1 MIEQTKAQTLARERG
16 TIYKKSDGKAVR
28 IALVY
33 PNTYYL
39 GMSNL
44 GFQTIYRHLNERD
57 DVVCERAFLPEP
69 SDLEVLSKSR
79 KPLVTLETG
88 LPLGSCDIVAFSVS
102 FENDYPN
109 LIRILELARIPV
121 LSTNRTHYDPVVLIG
136 GAITYINPEP
146 LAEFADAMIIGD
158 GEEAAYA
165 YIDRYIEDRGLDRER
180 HLAGTKEL
188 PGMYVPSLQ
197 HAAPGDLEGPPA
209 SGPAV
214 DSGCEAEDARPVA
227 DAGPAVDSGCEAE
240 DARPAADAGPV
251 VESGCETAA
260 FDAEP
265 APASRIANAP
275 AGRIAKQQ
283 VRDFEDYPAH
293 SAVLTPDTEFGDM
306 LLIEISRGCP
316 RRCRFCAVSYVYPKF
331 RALKP
336 ETILDV
342 IRAKNATLA
351 RDGQEGLKAVGLVSS
366 AMCDYPHLDE
376 LCAGLE
382 ETGLRV
388 GVSSVRVDLV
398 PDSLLRLMLKTGLRT
413 MTIAPEAG
421 SERLRKAINKPI
433 SSEEILTGARRI
445 LEKGIKHLK
454 VYYMVGLPTETDAD
468 VEELIEM
475 TRQLARLQRACG
487 EPGGRLRLSINPFVP
502 KALTPFQWSP
512 MASPREVKRKLN
524 HIKKSLRGTPGVDV
538 KHESLKSA
546 YFEAILSRGGREL
559 SEFLM
564 ETVRQDGDWK
574 RAAAETETDISRYLG
589 DMADMQSLPWD
600 FISTEKE
607 HHRLQWEYRKTHN
620 LPHRTRR
627 PAARVSRT
635 DAGHPA
641 V

>member
-1 MIEQTKAQTLARERG
+1 MFGQSLAETLARERG
-16 TIYKKSDGKAVR
+16 TIYKKPGGKAVR

-69 SDLEVLSKSR
+69 SGLEALSRSR
-79 KPLVTLETG
+79 KPLVTLESG

-109 LIRILELARIPV
+109 LVRILELARVPV
-121 LSTNRTHYDPVVLIG
+121 LAASRTRFDPIVLIG

-146 LAEFADAMIIGD
+146 LADFADVMVIGD

-165 YIDRYIEDRGLDRER
+165 YIDRYLADQGLDRER
-180 HLAGTKEL
+180 HLADTMSL
-188 PGMYVPSLQ
+188 AGMYVPSLQ
-197 HAAPGDLEGPPA
+197 TASPGEREGMEAGMASDAGCDDSDAGCDAPAA
-209 SGPAV
+209 
-214 DSGCEAEDARPVA
+214 EAESAPV
-227 DAGPAVDSGCEAE
+227 
-240 DARPAADAGPV
+240 
-251 VESGCETAA
+251 
-260 FDAEP
+260 
-265 APASRIANAP
+265 
-275 AGRIAKQQ
+275 GRIAKQQ

-336 ETILDV
+336 DTILDV
-342 IRAKNATLA
+342 IRSKNASLA
-351 RDGQEGLKAVGLVSS
+351 RDGKEGLKAVGLVSS

-468 VEELIEM
+468 IEELIEM
-475 TRQLARLQRACG
+475 TRRLAELQRECG

-512 MASPREVKRKLN
+512 MASPKEVRRKLN
-524 HIKKSLRGTPGVDV
+524 RIQKALRGTAGVDV

-559 SEFLM
+559 SGFVM
-564 ETVRQDGDWK
+564 ETARLDGDWK
-574 RAAAETETDISRYLG
+574 RAAAELGMDTSQYLG
-589 DMADMQSLPWD
+589 DMADLQSLPWD

-607 HHRLQWEYRKTHN
+607 NHRLQWEYRKSHR
-620 LPHRTRR
+620 LPYRKRQSAPSAGR
-627 PAARVSRT
+627 PDAAHV
-635 DAGHPA
+635 G
-641 V
+641 

>member
-1 MIEQTKAQTLARERG
+1 MFGQSLAETLARERG
-16 TIYKKSDGKAVR
+16 TIYKNPDGKAVR

-69 SDLEVLSKSR
+69 SGLEALSRSR
-79 KPLVTLETG
+79 KPLVTLESG

-109 LIRILELARIPV
+109 LVRILELARVPV
-121 LSTNRTHYDPVVLIG
+121 LAANRTRFDPIVLIG

-146 LAEFADAMIIGD
+146 LADFADVMVIGD

-165 YIDRYIEDRGLDRER
+165 YIDRYLADQGLDREH
-180 HLAGTKEL
+180 HLALTRSL

-197 HAAPGDLEGPPA
+197 TASPGEREWP
-209 SGPAV
+209 
-214 DSGCEAEDARPVA
+214 EDAGQAGAGCDAPDTGTA
-227 DAGPAVDSGCEAE
+227 PDAGCDAPDAGC
-240 DARPAADAGPV
+240 DAPAAEM
-251 VESGCETAA
+251 ESVT
-260 FDAEP
+260 
-265 APASRIANAP
+265 

-342 IRAKNATLA
+342 IRSKNASLA
-351 RDGQEGLKAVGLVSS
+351 RDGKEALKAVGLVSS

-398 PDSLLRLMLKTGLRT
+398 PDSLLKLMLKTGLRT

-468 VEELIEM
+468 IDELIEM
-475 TRQLARLQRACG
+475 TRRLARLQRECG

-512 MASPREVKRKLN
+512 MASPKEVRRKLN
-524 HIKKSLRGTPGVDV
+524 RIQKALRGTAGVDV

-559 SEFLM
+559 SGFLM
-564 ETVRQDGDWK
+564 ETTRRDGDWK
-574 RAAAETETDISRYLG
+574 RAAAELGMDTSRYLG
-589 DMADMQSLPWD
+589 DMAALRSLPWD

-607 HHRLQWEYRKTHN
+607 NHRLQWEYRKSHH
-620 LPHRTRR
+620 LPYRKRQ
-627 PAARVSRT
+627 PAARVGRP
-635 DAGHPA
+635 DAGHTA

>member
-1 MIEQTKAQTLARERG
+1 MFVQSMAQTLARERG
-16 TIYKKSDGKAVR
+16 TIYKNPGGKAVR

-69 SDLEVLSKSR
+69 ADLDDLSRSR
-79 KPLVTLETG
+79 KQLVTLESG
-88 LPLGSCDIVAFSVS
+88 QPLSSCDIVAFSIS

-109 LIRILELARIPV
+109 LIRILELARVPV
-121 LSTNRTHYDPVVLIG
+121 LAVDRTPFDPIVLIG

-146 LAEFADAMIIGD
+146 LADFADAMIIGD

-165 YIDRYIEDRGLDRER
+165 YIDRYIADRDLDREG
-180 HLAGTKEL
+180 HLARAVALDGT
-188 PGMYVPSLQ
+188 YVPSLQ
-197 HAAPGDLEGPPA
+197 GAAPGDRGVPL
-209 SGPAV
+209 
-214 DSGCEAEDARPVA
+214 A
-227 DAGPAVDSGCEAE
+227 DAAPGDRGVPLA
-240 DARPAADAGPV
+240 DAAPGDRGVPLADEPAALADEPAAKAGCDA
-251 VESGCETAA
+251 ETA
-260 FDAEP
+260 DA
-265 APASRIANAP
+265 ASVP
-275 AGRIAKQQ
+275 PGRIAKQQ
-283 VRDFEDYPAH
+283 VGVFEDYPAH

-336 ETILDV
+336 VTILDV
-342 IRAKNATLA
+342 IRSKNASLA
-351 RDGQEGLKAVGLVSS
+351 REGREGLKAVGLVSS
-366 AMCDYPHLDE
+366 AMCDYPYLDE
-376 LCAGLE
+376 LCEGLE

-433 SSEEILTGARRI
+433 SSEEILAGARRI
-445 LEKGIKHLK
+445 LEKGIRHLK

-475 TRQLARLQRACG
+475 TRQLAGLQREYG

-502 KALTPFQWSP
+502 KALTPYQWSP
-512 MASPREVKRKLN
+512 MASPREVRRKLN
-524 HIKKSLRGTPGVDV
+524 RIRKGLRGTPGVEV

-546 YFEAILSRGGREL
+546 CFEAILSRGGREL
-559 SEFLM
+559 SAFLT

-574 RAAAETETDISRYLG
+574 RAAAELGMDTSRYLG
-589 DMADMQSLPWD
+589 DMTDLKSLPWD

-607 HHRLQWEYRKTHN
+607 HHRLQWEYRKSHN
-620 LPHRTRR
+620 LPYRKRQ
-627 PAARVSRT
+627 PASRASRT
-635 DAGHPA
+635 DVAHSATDIAHSA

>member
-1 MIEQTKAQTLARERG
+1 MFGQSQAETLARERG
-16 TIYKKSDGKAVR
+16 TIYKKPGGKAVR

-69 SDLEVLSKSR
+69 SGLEALSRSR
-79 KPLVTLETG
+79 KPLVTLESG

-109 LIRILELARIPV
+109 LVRILELARVPV
-121 LSTNRTHYDPVVLIG
+121 LAASRTRFDPIVLIG

-146 LAEFADAMIIGD
+146 VADFADVMVIGD

-165 YIDRYIEDRGLDRER
+165 YIDRYLADQGLDRER
-180 HLAGTKEL
+180 HLAHTMSL
-188 PGMYVPSLQ
+188 AGMYVPSLQ
-197 HAAPGDLEGPPA
+197 TASPGERERMEAGMASDAGCDDSDAGCDAPAA
-209 SGPAV
+209 
-214 DSGCEAEDARPVA
+214 EAESAPV
-227 DAGPAVDSGCEAE
+227 
-240 DARPAADAGPV
+240 
-251 VESGCETAA
+251 
-260 FDAEP
+260 
-265 APASRIANAP
+265 
-275 AGRIAKQQ
+275 GRIAKQQ

-336 ETILDV
+336 DTILDV
-342 IRAKNATLA
+342 IRSKNASLA
-351 RDGQEGLKAVGLVSS
+351 RDGKEGLKAVGLVSS

-421 SERLRKAINKPI
+421 SERLRKTINKPI

-445 LEKGIKHLK
+445 LDKGIKHLK

-468 VEELIEM
+468 IEELIEM
-475 TRQLARLQRACG
+475 TRRLAELQRECG

-512 MASPREVKRKLN
+512 MASPKEVRRKLN
-524 HIKKSLRGTPGVDV
+524 RIQKALRGTAGVDV

-559 SEFLM
+559 SGFVM
-564 ETVRQDGDWK
+564 ETARLDGDWK
-574 RAAAETETDISRYLG
+574 RAAAELGMDTSQYLG
-589 DMADMQSLPWD
+589 DMADLQSLPWD

-607 HHRLQWEYRKTHN
+607 NHRLQWEYRKSHR
-620 LPHRTRR
+620 LPYRKRQSAPSAGR
-627 PAARVSRT
+627 P
-635 DAGHPA
+635 DAGHTA

>member
-1 MIEQTKAQTLARERG
+1 MFAQSMAQTLARERG
-16 TIYKKSDGKAVR
+16 TIYKKPGGQAVR

-44 GFQTIYRHLNERD
+44 GFQTMYRHLNERD

-69 SDLEVLSKSR
+69 SDLEELSRSR
-79 KPLVTLETG
+79 RPLVTLESG
-88 LPLGSCDIVAFSVS
+88 LPLSSCDIVAFSIS

-109 LIRILELARIPV
+109 LIRILELARVPV
-121 LSTNRTHYDPVVLIG
+121 LAVDRTPFDPIVLIG

-146 LAEFADAMIIGD
+146 LADFADAMVIGD

-165 YIDRYIEDRGLDRER
+165 YIDRYIEDRGLDREG
-180 HLAGTKEL
+180 HLARAMTL
-188 PGMYVPSLQ
+188 DGMYVPSLQ
-197 HAAPGDLEGPPA
+197 PSAP
-209 SGPAV
+209 
-214 DSGCEAEDARPVA
+214 EDR
-227 DAGPAVDSGCEAE
+227 
-240 DARPAADAGPV
+240 
-251 VESGCETAA
+251 
-260 FDAEP
+260 
-265 APASRIANAP
+265 
-275 AGRIAKQQ
+275 RIAKQQ
-283 VRDFEDYPAH
+283 VGAFEDYPAH

-336 ETILDV
+336 ATILDV
-342 IRAKNATLA
+342 IRSKNASLA
-351 RDGQEGLKAVGLVSS
+351 RDGKEGLKAVGLVSS
-366 AMCDYPHLDE
+366 AMCDYPYLDE
-376 LCAGLE
+376 LCEGLE

-445 LEKGIKHLK
+445 LEKGIRHLK

-468 VEELIEM
+468 IEELIEM
-475 TRQLARLQRACG
+475 TRELAGLQRECG

-524 HIKKSLRGTPGVDV
+524 RIRKALRGTPGVEV

-546 YFEAILSRGGREL
+546 CFEAILSRGGREL
-559 SEFLM
+559 STFLM
-564 ETVRQDGDWK
+564 ETVRRDGDWK
-574 RAAAETETDISRYLG
+574 RAAAELGMDTSRYLG
-589 DMADMQSLPWD
+589 DMADLPSLPWD

-607 HHRLQWEYRKTHN
+607 RHRLQWEYRKSHDLPYRKRQQASRASRADVTH
-620 LPHRTRR
+620 
-627 PAARVSRT
+627 S
-635 DAGHPA
+635 A

>member
-1 MIEQTKAQTLARERG
+1 MFGQSLAETLARERG
-16 TIYKKSDGKAVR
+16 TIYKKPGGKAVR

-69 SDLEVLSKSR
+69 SGLEALSRSR
-79 KPLVTLETG
+79 KPLVTLESG

-109 LIRILELARIPV
+109 LVRILELARVPV
-121 LSTNRTHYDPVVLIG
+121 LAARRTRFDPIVLIG

-146 LAEFADAMIIGD
+146 LADFADVMIVGD

-165 YIDRYIEDRGLDRER
+165 YIDRYLADQELDRER
-180 HLAGTKEL
+180 HLARTMSL
-188 PGMYVPSLQ
+188 AGMYVPSLQ
-197 HAAPGDLEGPPA
+197 TASPGEREGPPA
-209 SGPAV
+209 VGAV
-214 DSGCEAEDARPVA
+214 TDAGCDVA
-227 DAGPAVDSGCEAE
+227 DVDAE
-240 DARPAADAGPV
+240 RAPAA
-251 VESGCETAA
+251 
-260 FDAEP
+260 
-265 APASRIANAP
+265 
-275 AGRIAKQQ
+275 RIAKQQ

-336 ETILDV
+336 DTILDV
-342 IRAKNATLA
+342 IRSKNASLA
-351 RDGQEGLKAVGLVSS
+351 RDGKEGLKAVGLVSS

-398 PDSLLRLMLKTGLRT
+398 PDSLLSLMLKTGLRT

-454 VYYMVGLPTETDAD
+454 VYYMVGLPTETDED
-468 VEELIEM
+468 IEELIEM
-475 TRQLARLQRACG
+475 TRRLARLQRDCG

-512 MASPREVKRKLN
+512 MASPKEVKRKLN
-524 HIKKSLRGTPGVDV
+524 RIQKALRGTAGVDV

-559 SEFLM
+559 SGFLM
-564 ETVRQDGDWK
+564 ETARREGDWK
-574 RAAAETETDISRYLG
+574 RAAAELGMDTSQYLG
-589 DMADMQSLPWD
+589 DMADLRSLPWD

-607 HHRLQWEYRKTHN
+607 NHRLQWEYRKSHQ
-620 LPHRTRR
+620 LPYRKRQPAPSAGR
-627 PAARVSRT
+627 P

>member
-1 MIEQTKAQTLARERG
+1 MIEQTQAQTLARERG
-16 TIYKKSDGKAVR
+16 TIYKNPDGKAVR

-69 SDLEVLSKSR
+69 SDLEILSRSR

-88 LPLGSCDIVAFSVS
+88 LSLGSCDIVAFSVS

-121 LSTNRTHYDPVVLIG
+121 LSANRTHYDPVVLIG

-146 LAEFADAMIIGD
+146 LAEFSDAMIIGD

-165 YIDRYIEDRGLDRER
+165 YIDRYIEDRGLGRER
-180 HLAGTKEL
+180 HLAGTMALE
-188 PGMYVPSLQ
+188 GMYVPSLQ
-197 HAAPGDLEGPPA
+197 QTSPGDLEGPPA
-209 SGPAV
+209 SGSAA
-214 DSGCEAEDARPVA
+214 DSGCEAA
-227 DAGPAVDSGCEAE
+227 
-240 DARPAADAGPV
+240 DARPAADTGPAAD
-251 VESGCETAA
+251 SGCETAA
-260 FDAEP
+260 IDAEP
-265 APASRIANAP
+265 APAGRSANAP

-336 ETILDV
+336 DTILDV

-468 VEELIEM
+468 VEELIDM

-546 YFEAILSRGGREL
+546 YFEAVLSRGGREL
-559 SEFLM
+559 SGFLM
-564 ETVRQDGDWK
+564 ETVRRDGDWK

-589 DMADMQSLPWD
+589 DMADMRSLPWD

-607 HHRLQWEYRKTHN
+607 HHRLQWEYRKSHN

>member
-1 MIEQTKAQTLARERG
+1 MFAQSMAQTLARERG
-16 TIYKKSDGKAVR
+16 TIYKKPGGKAVR
-28 IALVY
+28 VALAY

-44 GFQTIYRHLNERD
+44 GFQTIYRHLNERG

-69 SDLEVLSKSR
+69 SDLEDLSRSR
-79 KPLVTLETG
+79 RPLATLESG

-121 LSTNRTHYDPVVLIG
+121 LAVDRTPYDPIVLIG

-146 LAEFADAMIIGD
+146 LADFADAMIIGD

-165 YIDRYIEDRGLDRER
+165 YVDRYIADQGLDRSD
-180 HLAGTKEL
+180 HLVHAATL
-188 PGMYVPSLQ
+188 DGMYIPSLQ
-197 HAAPGDLEGPPA
+197 AATPH
-209 SGPAV
+209 
-214 DSGCEAEDARPVA
+214 DSGVPQGDGPSG
-227 DAGPAVDSGCEAE
+227 DAGC
-240 DARPAADAGPV
+240 DAPLD
-251 VESGCETAA
+251 
-260 FDAEP
+260 DAETG
-265 APASRIANAP
+265 A

-283 VRDFEDYPAH
+283 VSAFEDYPAH

-316 RRCRFCAVSYVYPKF
+316 RRCRFCAVSYVYPRF
-331 RALKP
+331 RALEP
-336 ETILDV
+336 ATVLDV
-342 IRAKNATLA
+342 IRSKEAALA
-351 RDGQEGLKAVGLVSS
+351 REGREGLKAVGLVSS
-366 AMCDYPHLDE
+366 AMCDYPYLDE
-376 LCAGLE
+376 LCEGLE

-433 SSEEILTGARRI
+433 SSDEILTGARRI

-475 TRQLARLQRACG
+475 TRQLAGLQRECG

-524 HIKKSLRGTPGVDV
+524 RIRKALRGTPGVEV

-559 SEFLM
+559 SAFLT

-574 RAAAETETDISRYLG
+574 RAAAELGMDTSRYLG
-589 DMADMQSLPWD
+589 DMADLQSLPWD
-600 FISTEKE
+600 FISSEKE
-607 HHRLQWEYRKTHN
+607 RHRLQWEYRKSHN
-620 LPHRTRR
+620 LPYRKRR
-627 PAARVSRT
+627 QASRASRADVARS
-635 DAGHPA
+635 A

>member
-1 MIEQTKAQTLARERG
+1 MFGQSLAETLARERG
-16 TIYKKSDGKAVR
+16 TIYKNPGGKAVR

-44 GFQTIYRHLNERD
+44 GFQTMYRHLNERD

-69 SDLEVLSKSR
+69 SGLEALSRTR
-79 KPLVTLETG
+79 KPLVTLESG

-109 LIRILELARIPV
+109 LVRILELARVPV
-121 LSTNRTHYDPVVLIG
+121 LAEDRTRFDPIVLIG

-146 LAEFADAMIIGD
+146 LADFADVMVIGD

-165 YIDRYIEDRGLDRER
+165 YIDRYLADQGLDREQ
-180 HLAGTKEL
+180 HLAGTMSL
-188 PGMYVPSLQ
+188 AGMYVPSLQ
-197 HAAPGDLEGPPA
+197 TASPGDREGT
-209 SGPAV
+209 PAV
-214 DSGCEAEDARPVA
+214 GAVTDAGMASNADVGCDPADTGCDAPDTGSDAPAAEAESAPV
-227 DAGPAVDSGCEAE
+227 
-240 DARPAADAGPV
+240 
-251 VESGCETAA
+251 
-260 FDAEP
+260 
-265 APASRIANAP
+265 
-275 AGRIAKQQ
+275 GRIAKQQ

-336 ETILDV
+336 DTILEV
-342 IRAKNATLA
+342 IRSKNASLA
-351 RDGQEGLKAVGLVSS
+351 RDGKEGLKAVGLVSS

-468 VEELIEM
+468 IEELIEM
-475 TRQLARLQRACG
+475 TRRLARLQRECG

-512 MASPREVKRKLN
+512 MASPKEVRRKL
-524 HIKKSLRGTPGVDV
+524 HRIQKALRGTAGVDV

-559 SEFLM
+559 SGFLM
-564 ETVRQDGDWK
+564 ETARREGDWK
-574 RAAAETETDISRYLG
+574 RAAAELGMDTSRYLG
-589 DMADMQSLPWD
+589 DMADLQSLPWD

-607 HHRLQWEYRKTHN
+607 NHRLQWEYRKSHR
-620 LPHRTRR
+620 LPYRKRQPVPSAGR
-627 PAARVSRT
+627 P
-635 DAGHPA
+635 DAGHTA

>member
-1 MIEQTKAQTLARERG
+1 MFAQSMAQTLARERG
-16 TIYKKSDGKAVR
+16 TIYKKPGGKAVR
-28 IALVY
+28 VALAY

-69 SDLEVLSKSR
+69 SDLEELSRSR
-79 KPLVTLETG
+79 RPLATLESG

-121 LSTNRTHYDPVVLIG
+121 LAAARTPYDPIVLIG

-146 LAEFADAMIIGD
+146 LADFADAMIIGD

-165 YIDRYIEDRGLDRER
+165 YVDRYIADQGLDRSD
-180 HLAGTKEL
+180 HLVHAATLE
-188 PGMYVPSLQ
+188 GMYIPSLQ
-197 HAAPGDLEGPPA
+197 TATPH
-209 SGPAV
+209 
-214 DSGCEAEDARPVA
+214 DSGVPQGDGPSG
-227 DAGPAVDSGCEAE
+227 DAGC
-240 DARPAADAGPV
+240 DAPLD
-251 VESGCETAA
+251 
-260 FDAEP
+260 DAETG
-265 APASRIANAP
+265 AS
-275 AGRIAKQQ
+275 GRIAKQQ
-283 VRDFEDYPAH
+283 VSAFEDYPAH

-316 RRCRFCAVSYVYPKF
+316 RRCRFCAVSYVYPRF
-331 RALKP
+331 RALEP
-336 ETILDV
+336 ATVLDV
-342 IRAKNATLA
+342 IRSKEAALA
-351 RDGQEGLKAVGLVSS
+351 REGREGLKAVGLVSS
-366 AMCDYPHLDE
+366 AMCDYPYLDE
-376 LCAGLE
+376 LCEGLE

-433 SSEEILTGARRI
+433 SSDEILTGARRI

-468 VEELIEM
+468 IEELIEM
-475 TRQLARLQRACG
+475 TRQLAGLQRECG

-524 HIKKSLRGTPGVDV
+524 RIRKALRGTPGVEV

-559 SEFLM
+559 SAFLT

-574 RAAAETETDISRYLG
+574 RAAAELGMDTSRYLG
-589 DMADMQSLPWD
+589 DMADLRSLPWD
-600 FISTEKE
+600 FISSEKE
-607 HHRLQWEYRKTHN
+607 RHRLQWEYRKSHN
-620 LPHRTRR
+620 LPYRKRR
-627 PAARVSRT
+627 QASRASRADVARS
-635 DAGHPA
+635 A

>member
-1 MIEQTKAQTLARERG
+1 MFGQSLAETLARERG
-16 TIYKKSDGKAVR
+16 TIYKNPDGKAVR

-69 SDLEVLSKSR
+69 SGLETLSRSR
-79 KPLVTLETG
+79 KPLVTLESG

-109 LIRILELARIPV
+109 LVRILELARVPV
-121 LSTNRTHYDPVVLIG
+121 LAANRTRFDPIVLIG

-146 LAEFADAMIIGD
+146 LADFADVMVIGD

-165 YIDRYIEDRGLDRER
+165 YIDRYLADQGLDREH
-180 HLAGTKEL
+180 HLARTRSL

-197 HAAPGDLEGPPA
+197 TASPGDQAEPPD
-209 SGPAV
+209 SGPAGA
-214 DSGCEAEDARPVA
+214 GCDAP
-227 DAGPAVDSGCEAE
+227 DAGTAP
-240 DARPAADAGPV
+240 DAGCDAP
-251 VESGCETAA
+251 
-260 FDAEP
+260 DAEME
-265 APASRIANAP
+265 NVP

-336 ETILDV
+336 GTILDV
-342 IRAKNATLA
+342 IRSKNATLA
-351 RDGQEGLKAVGLVSS
+351 REGKEGLKAVGLVSS

-398 PDSLLRLMLKTGLRT
+398 PDSLLKLMLKTGLRT

-468 VEELIEM
+468 IEELIEM
-475 TRQLARLQRACG
+475 TRRLARLQRECG

-512 MASPREVKRKLN
+512 MASPKEVRRKLN
-524 HIKKSLRGTPGVDV
+524 RIQKALRGTAGVDV

-559 SEFLM
+559 SGFLV
-564 ETVRQDGDWK
+564 ETARRDGDWK
-574 RAAAETETDISRYLG
+574 RAAAELGMDTSRYLG
-589 DMADMQSLPWD
+589 DMADLRTLPWD

-607 HHRLQWEYRKTHN
+607 NHRLQWEYRKSHH
-620 LPHRTRR
+620 LPYRKRQ
-627 PAARVSRT
+627 PAARAAQP
-635 DAGHPA
+635 DPA
-641 V
+641 HAS

>member
-1 MIEQTKAQTLARERG
+1 MFAQAMAQTLARERG
-16 TIYKKSDGKAVR
+16 TIYKKPGGKAVR

-44 GFQTIYRHLNERD
+44 GFQTMYRHLNERD

-69 SDLEVLSKSR
+69 SGLEDLSRSR
-79 KPLVTLETG
+79 KPLVTLESG
-88 LPLGSCDIVAFSVS
+88 LPLSTCDIVAFSIS

-109 LIRILELARIPV
+109 LIRILELARVPV
-121 LSTNRTHYDPVVLIG
+121 LAVDRTPFDPIVLIG

-146 LAEFADAMIIGD
+146 LADFADAMVIGD

-165 YIDRYIEDRGLDRER
+165 YIDRYIEDQGQDREA
-180 HLAGTKEL
+180 HLARAMTL
-188 PGMYVPSLQ
+188 DGMYVPSRQ
-197 HAAPGDLEGPPA
+197 STSPGDRGFQPA
-209 SGPAV
+209 
-214 DSGCEAEDARPVA
+214 
-227 DAGPAVDSGCEAE
+227 AGPASDAGASSCDVDSAAGPASDAGCDGAPAHGAPAHGAAAAAGR
-240 DARPAADAGPV
+240 DAAPADAGPV
-251 VESGCETAA
+251 S
-260 FDAEP
+260 D
-265 APASRIANAP
+265 
-275 AGRIAKQQ
+275 GRIAKQQ
-283 VRDFEDYPAH
+283 VGVFEDYPAH

-316 RRCRFCAVSYVYPKF
+316 RRCRFCAVSYVYPRF

-336 ETILDV
+336 ATILDV
-342 IRAKNATLA
+342 IRSKNASLA
-351 RDGQEGLKAVGLVSS
+351 RDGKEGLKAVGLVSS
-366 AMCDYPHLDE
+366 AMCDYPYLDE
-376 LCAGLE
+376 LCEGLE

-445 LEKGIKHLK
+445 LEKGIRHLK

-468 VEELIEM
+468 IEELIEM
-475 TRQLARLQRACG
+475 TRQLAGLQRECG

-524 HIKKSLRGTPGVDV
+524 RIRKALRGTPGVEV

-559 SEFLM
+559 SAFLA
-564 ETVRQDGDWK
+564 ETVRHAGDWK
-574 RAAAETETDISRYLG
+574 RAAADLGMDTSRYLG
-589 DMADMQSLPWD
+589 DMADLQALPWD

-607 HHRLQWEYRKTHN
+607 HHRLQWEYRKSHN
-620 LPHRTRR
+620 LPYRKRQQ
-627 PAARVSRT
+627 ASRASRANVT
-635 DAGHPA
+635 HS
-641 V
+641 VV

>member
-1 MIEQTKAQTLARERG
+1 MIERSTAHTLARERG
-16 TIYKKSDGKAVR
+16 TIYKKQGGTAVR

-69 SDLEVLSKSR
+69 SDLEDLSRSR
-79 KPLVTLETG
+79 KPLVTLESG
-88 LPLGSCDIVAFSVS
+88 LPLGSCDIVAFSIS

-109 LIRILELARIPV
+109 LIRILELARVPV
-121 LSTNRTHYDPVVLIG
+121 FAADRTRFDPVVLIG

-146 LAEFADAMIIGD
+146 LADFADAMIIGD
-158 GEEAAYA
+158 GEEASYA
-165 YIDRYIEDRGLDRER
+165 YIDRYIEDRELDREG
-180 HLAGTKEL
+180 HLARALTL
-188 PGMYVPSLQ
+188 PGMYVPSMQ
-197 HAAPGDLEGPPA
+197 AASPGDLAGPPA
-209 SGPAV
+209 
-214 DSGCEAEDARPVA
+214 
-227 DAGPAVDSGCEAE
+227 AGPSAEARR
-240 DARPAADAGPV
+240 DAAPA
-251 VESGCETAA
+251 
-260 FDAEP
+260 DAEP
-265 APASRIANAP
+265 L

-342 IRAKNATLA
+342 IRTKNASLA
-351 RDGQEGLKAVGLVSS
+351 RDGKEGLKAVGLVSS
-366 AMCDYPHLDE
+366 AMCDYPYLDE

-454 VYYMVGLPTETDAD
+454 VYYMVGLPTETDGDIA
-468 VEELIEM
+468 ELIEM
-475 TRQLARLQRACG
+475 TRRLARLQRTLG

-524 HIKKSLRGTPGVDV
+524 RIKKALRGTPGVDV

-559 SEFLM
+559 SGFLM
-564 ETVRQDGDWK
+564 ETVRRDGDWK

-589 DMADMQSLPWD
+589 DMADARSLPWD

-607 HHRLQWEYRKTHN
+607 NHRLRWEYRKSHN
-620 LPHRTRR
+620 LPYR
-627 PAARVSRT
+627 SRQPVASAGGT

>member
-1 MIEQTKAQTLARERG
+1 MFGQSLAETLARERG
-16 TIYKKSDGKAVR
+16 TIYKNPGGKAVR

-69 SDLEVLSKSR
+69 SGLEALSRSR
-79 KPLVTLETG
+79 KPLVTLESG
-88 LPLGSCDIVAFSVS
+88 LPLGSCDIVAFSIS

-109 LIRILELARIPV
+109 LVRILELARVPV
-121 LSTNRTHYDPVVLIG
+121 LAENRTRFDPIVLIG

-146 LAEFADAMIIGD
+146 LADFADVMVIGD

-165 YIDRYIEDRGLDRER
+165 YIDRYLADQGLDRER
-180 HLAGTKEL
+180 HLAHTMSL
-188 PGMYVPSLQ
+188 AGMYVPSLQ
-197 HAAPGDLEGPPA
+197 TASPGEREGA
-209 SGPAV
+209 PAV
-214 DSGCEAEDARPVA
+214 GAVTDAGMASNADFGCDDSDTGCDAPAAEAESAPV
-227 DAGPAVDSGCEAE
+227 
-240 DARPAADAGPV
+240 
-251 VESGCETAA
+251 
-260 FDAEP
+260 
-265 APASRIANAP
+265 
-275 AGRIAKQQ
+275 GRIAKQQ

-336 ETILDV
+336 DTILDV
-342 IRAKNATLA
+342 IRSKNASLA
-351 RDGQEGLKAVGLVSS
+351 RDGKEGLKAVGLVSS

-468 VEELIEM
+468 IEELIEM
-475 TRQLARLQRACG
+475 TRRLARLQRECG

-512 MASPREVKRKLN
+512 MASPKEVKRKLN
-524 HIKKSLRGTPGVDV
+524 RIQKALRGTAGVDV

-559 SEFLM
+559 SGFLM
-564 ETVRQDGDWK
+564 ETARREGDWK
-574 RAAAETETDISRYLG
+574 RAAAELGMDTSQYLG
-589 DMADMQSLPWD
+589 DMADLQSLPWD

-607 HHRLQWEYRKTHN
+607 NHRLQWEYRKSHR
-620 LPHRTRR
+620 LPYRKRQSAPSAGR
-627 PAARVSRT
+627 PE
-635 DAGHPA
+635 AGHTA

>member
-1 MIEQTKAQTLARERG
+1 MTERSTAHTLARERG
-16 TIYKKSDGKAVR
+16 TIYKKQAGTAVR

-69 SDLEVLSKSR
+69 SDLEDLSRSR
-79 KPLVTLETG
+79 KPLVTLESG
-88 LPLGSCDIVAFSVS
+88 LPLGSCDIVAFSIS

-109 LIRILELARIPV
+109 LIRILELARVPV
-121 LSTNRTHYDPVVLIG
+121 FAADRTRFDPVVLIG

-146 LAEFADAMIIGD
+146 LADFADAMIIGD
-158 GEEAAYA
+158 GEEASYA

-180 HLAGTKEL
+180 HLARALTL
-188 PGMYVPSLQ
+188 PGMYVPSMQ
-197 HAAPGDLEGPPA
+197 SASPGDLAGPPA
-209 SGPAV
+209 AGPAADGGCDAGAADV
-214 DSGCEAEDARPVA
+214 EPAAGPAAESGCEA
-227 DAGPAVDSGCEAE
+227 GPAAESGCEA
-240 DARPAADAGPV
+240 APA
-251 VESGCETAA
+251 
-260 FDAEP
+260 DAEP
-265 APASRIANAP
+265 P

-336 ETILDV
+336 DTILDV
-342 IRAKNATLA
+342 IRTKNATLA
-351 RDGQEGLKAVGLVSS
+351 RDGKEGLKAVGLVSS
-366 AMCDYPHLDE
+366 AMCDYPYLDE

-454 VYYMVGLPTETDAD
+454 VYYMVGLPTETDGD
-468 VEELIEM
+468 IEELIEM
-475 TRQLARLQRACG
+475 TRRLARLQRALG

-524 HIKKSLRGTPGVDV
+524 RIKKALRGTPGVDV

-559 SEFLM
+559 SGFLM
-564 ETVRQDGDWK
+564 ETVRRDGDWK

-589 DMADMQSLPWD
+589 DMADARSLPWD

-607 HHRLQWEYRKTHN
+607 NHRLRWEYRKSHN
-620 LPHRTRR
+620 LPYR
-627 PAARVSRT
+627 SRQPVASAGGT
-635 DAGHPA
+635 DAGHPP

>member
-1 MIEQTKAQTLARERG
+1 MFGQSLAETLARERG
-16 TIYKKSDGKAVR
+16 TIYKNPDGKAVR

-69 SDLEVLSKSR
+69 SGLEALSRSR
-79 KPLVTLETG
+79 KPLVTLESG
-88 LPLGSCDIVAFSVS
+88 LPLGSCDIVAFSIS

-109 LIRILELARIPV
+109 LVRILELARVPV
-121 LSTNRTHYDPVVLIG
+121 LAANRTRFDPIVLIG

-146 LAEFADAMIIGD
+146 LADFADVMVIGD

-165 YIDRYIEDRGLDRER
+165 YIDRYLADQGLDREH
-180 HLAGTKEL
+180 HLARTRSL

-197 HAAPGDLEGPPA
+197 TASPGEREWPED
-209 SGPAV
+209 SGPAGA
-214 DSGCEAEDARPVA
+214 GCDAPAAEAE
-227 DAGPAVDSGCEAE
+227 S
-240 DARPAADAGPV
+240 
-251 VESGCETAA
+251 
-260 FDAEP
+260 
-265 APASRIANAP
+265 APAGAENVT

-342 IRAKNATLA
+342 IRSKNASLA
-351 RDGQEGLKAVGLVSS
+351 RDGKEALKAVGLVSS

-398 PDSLLRLMLKTGLRT
+398 PDSLLKLMLKTGLRT

-433 SSEEILTGARRI
+433 SSEQILTGARRI

-468 VEELIEM
+468 IDELIEM
-475 TRQLARLQRACG
+475 TRRLARLQRECG

-512 MASPREVKRKLN
+512 MASPKEVRRKLN
-524 HIKKSLRGTPGVDV
+524 RIQKALRGTAGVDV

-559 SEFLM
+559 SGFLV
-564 ETVRQDGDWK
+564 ETARRDGDWK
-574 RAAAETETDISRYLG
+574 RAAAELGMDTSRYLG
-589 DMADMQSLPWD
+589 DMAALRSLPWD

-607 HHRLQWEYRKTHN
+607 NHRLQWEYRKSHH
-620 LPHRTRR
+620 LPYRKRQ
-627 PAARVSRT
+627 PAARVGRP
-635 DAGHPA
+635 DAGHTA

>member
-1 MIEQTKAQTLARERG
+1 MFGQSLAETLARERG
-16 TIYKKSDGKAVR
+16 TIFKNPDGKAVR

-69 SDLEVLSKSR
+69 SSLEAMSRSR
-79 KPLVTLETG
+79 KPLVTLESG

-109 LIRILELARIPV
+109 IVRILELARVPV
-121 LSTNRTHYDPVVLIG
+121 PAESRTRFDPIVLIG

-146 LAEFADAMIIGD
+146 LADFADVMVIGD

-165 YIDRYIEDRGLDRER
+165 YIDRYIADQGLDREQ
-180 HLAGTKEL
+180 HLARTMSL
-188 PGMYVPSLQ
+188 AGMYVPSLQ
-197 HAAPGDLEGPPA
+197 TASPGDREGLTVVGADTDAGCDASTADATADVAPA
-209 SGPAV
+209 AEAV
-214 DSGCEAEDARPVA
+214 SADVEAESTPV
-227 DAGPAVDSGCEAE
+227 
-240 DARPAADAGPV
+240 
-251 VESGCETAA
+251 
-260 FDAEP
+260 
-265 APASRIANAP
+265 
-275 AGRIAKQQ
+275 GRIAKQQ

-336 ETILDV
+336 DTILDV
-342 IRAKNATLA
+342 IRSKNASLA
-351 RDGQEGLKAVGLVSS
+351 RDGREGLKAVGLVSS

-388 GVSSVRVDLV
+388 GVSSVRVDLI

-454 VYYMVGLPTETDAD
+454 VYYMVGLPTETYAD
-468 VEELIEM
+468 IEELIEM
-475 TRQLARLQRACG
+475 TRRLAELQRECG

-512 MASPREVKRKLN
+512 MASPKEVRRKLN
-524 HIKKSLRGTPGVDV
+524 RIQKALRGTPGVDV

-559 SEFLM
+559 SAFLM
-564 ETVRQDGDWK
+564 ETARMDGDWK
-574 RAAAETETDISRYLG
+574 RAAAELGMDTSRYLG
-589 DMADMQSLPWD
+589 DMAELPSLPWD

-607 HHRLQWEYRKTHN
+607 NHRLQWEYRKSHR
-620 LPHRTRR
+620 LPYRNRQ
-627 PAARVSRT
+627 PAARTART
-635 DAGHPA
+635 DPA
-641 V
+641 HVG

>member
-1 MIEQTKAQTLARERG
+1 MFGQSLAETLARERG
-16 TIYKKSDGKAVR
+16 TIYKNPGGKAVR

-69 SDLEVLSKSR
+69 SALEALSRSR
-79 KPLVTLETG
+79 KPLVTLESG

-109 LIRILELARIPV
+109 LVRILELARVPV
-121 LSTNRTHYDPVVLIG
+121 LAESRTRFDPIVLIG

-146 LAEFADAMIIGD
+146 LADFADAMVIGD

-165 YIDRYIEDRGLDRER
+165 YIDRYIADRGLDREQ
-180 HLAGTKEL
+180 HLARTMSL
-188 PGMYVPSLQ
+188 SGMYVPSLQ
-197 HAAPGDLEGPPA
+197 TASPGDQAGPDVEA
-209 SGPAV
+209 S
-214 DSGCEAEDARPVA
+214 A
-227 DAGPAVDSGCEAE
+227 DAGCDAADDATAVEAE
-240 DARPAADAGPV
+240 RKL
-251 VESGCETAA
+251 VEGES
-260 FDAEP
+260 
-265 APASRIANAP
+265 ASV
-275 AGRIAKQQ
+275 GRIAKQQ

-336 ETILDV
+336 DTILDV
-342 IRAKNATLA
+342 IRSKNASLA
-351 RDGQEGLKAVGLVSS
+351 RDGKEGLKAVGLVSS

-398 PDSLLRLMLKTGLRT
+398 PDSLLKLMLKTGLRT

-468 VEELIEM
+468 IDELIEM
-475 TRQLARLQRACG
+475 TRRLASLQRECG

-512 MASPREVKRKLN
+512 MASPKEVRRKLN
-524 HIKKSLRGTPGVDV
+524 RIQKALRGTAGVDV

-559 SEFLM
+559 SGFVM
-564 ETVRQDGDWK
+564 ETARMDGDWK
-574 RAAAETETDISRYLG
+574 RAAAELGMDTSRYLG
-589 DMADMQSLPWD
+589 DMADLQSLPWE

-607 HHRLQWEYRKTHN
+607 NHRLQWEYKKSHN
-620 LPHRTRR
+620 LPYRKRQTT
-627 PAARVSRT
+627 ARVTRSDTTARV
-635 DAGHPA
+635 G
-641 V
+641 

>member
-1 MIEQTKAQTLARERG
+1 MIEQTQAQTLARERG
-16 TIYKKSDGKAVR
+16 TIYKNPDGKAVR

-69 SDLEVLSKSR
+69 SDLEILSRSR

-88 LPLGSCDIVAFSVS
+88 MPLGSCDIVAFSVS

-121 LSTNRTHYDPVVLIG
+121 LSANRTHYDPVVLIG

-165 YIDRYIEDRGLDRER
+165 YIDRYIEDRGLARER
-180 HLAGTKEL
+180 HLAGTMEL

-197 HAAPGDLEGPPA
+197 QAAPGDLEGPPA
-209 SGPAV
+209 SGPA
-214 DSGCEAEDARPVA
+214 A
-227 DAGPAVDSGCEAE
+227 D
-240 DARPAADAGPV
+240 
-251 VESGCETAA
+251 SGCETAA
-260 FDAEP
+260 IDAEP
-265 APASRIANAP
+265 APASRSANAP

-336 ETILDV
+336 DTILDV

-468 VEELIEM
+468 VEELIDM

-546 YFEAILSRGGREL
+546 YFEAVLSRGGREL
-559 SEFLM
+559 SGFLM

-589 DMADMQSLPWD
+589 DMADMRSLPWD

-607 HHRLQWEYRKTHN
+607 HHRLQWEYRKSHN

>member
-1 MIEQTKAQTLARERG
+1 MFAQSMTQTLARERG
-16 TIYKKSDGKAVR
+16 TIYKKPGGQAVR
-28 IALVY
+28 IALAY

-44 GFQTIYRHLNERD
+44 GFQTMYRHLNERD

-69 SDLEVLSKSR
+69 ADLDALSRTR
-79 KPLVTLETG
+79 KPLVTLESG
-88 LPLGSCDIVAFSVS
+88 LPLGSCDIVAFSIS

-109 LIRILELARIPV
+109 LIRILELARVPV
-121 LSTNRTHYDPVVLIG
+121 LAADRTPFDPVVLVG
-136 GAITYINPEP
+136 GAVTYINPEP
-146 LAEFADAMIIGD
+146 LADFADAMVIGD

-165 YIDRYIEDRGLDRER
+165 YIDRYVADRGLDREG
-180 HLAGTKEL
+180 HLARAMTLEGV
-188 PGMYVPSLQ
+188 YVPALQ
-197 HAAPGDLEGPPA
+197 GAAPGDRRVPPA
-209 SGPAV
+209 DEPSA
-214 DSGCEAEDARPVA
+214 EAECDVA
-227 DAGPAVDSGCEAE
+227 KAGC
-240 DARPAADAGPV
+240 
-251 VESGCETAA
+251 
-260 FDAEP
+260 DAEP
-265 APASRIANAP
+265 GDGASAPP
-275 AGRIAKQQ
+275 GRIAKQQ
-283 VRDFEDYPAH
+283 VGVFEDYPAH

-316 RRCRFCAVSYVYPKF
+316 RRCRFCAVSYVYPRF

-336 ETILDV
+336 ATILDV
-342 IRAKNATLA
+342 IRSKNASLD
-351 RDGQEGLKAVGLVSS
+351 REGKEGLKAVGLVSS
-366 AMCDYPHLDE
+366 AMCDYPYLDE
-376 LCAGLE
+376 LCEGLE

-445 LEKGIKHLK
+445 LEKGIRHLK

-475 TRQLARLQRACG
+475 TRQLAGLQRECG

-512 MASPREVKRKLN
+512 MASPREVRRKLN
-524 HIKKSLRGTPGVDV
+524 RIRKALRGTPGVDV

-559 SEFLM
+559 SAFLT

-574 RAAAETETDISRYLG
+574 RAAAELEMDTSRYLG
-589 DMADMQSLPWD
+589 DMADLQSLPWD

-607 HHRLQWEYRKTHN
+607 HHRLRWEYRKSHN
-620 LPHRTRR
+620 LPYRKRQSASR
-627 PAARVSRT
+627 ASRT
-635 DAGHPA
+635 DVTHSA

>member
-1 MIEQTKAQTLARERG
+1 MYGQSLAQTLARERG
-16 TIYKKSDGKAVR
+16 TIYKKPGGKAVR

-44 GFQTIYRHLNERD
+44 GFQTMYRHLNERD
-57 DVVCERAFLPEP
+57 DVVCERAFLPDP
-69 SDLEVLSKSR
+69 SGLEALSRSR
-79 KPLVTLETG
+79 KPLVTLESG

-109 LIRILELARIPV
+109 LVRILELARIPV
-121 LSTNRTHYDPVVLIG
+121 LAESRTRFDPIVLIG

-146 LAEFADAMIIGD
+146 LADFADVMVIGD
-158 GEEAAYA
+158 GEEAAYG
-165 YIDRYIEDRGLDRER
+165 YIDHYLADQGLDREQ
-180 HLAGTKEL
+180 HLARTTSL
-188 PGMYVPSLQ
+188 AGMYVPSLQ
-197 HAAPGDLEGPPA
+197 SASQGDREGPD
-209 SGPAV
+209 V
-214 DSGCEAEDARPVA
+214 D
-227 DAGPAVDSGCEAE
+227 
-240 DARPAADAGPV
+240 AADAGCDAADAGCDAADAGCVPV
-251 VESGCETAA
+251 
-260 FDAEP
+260 
-265 APASRIANAP
+265 
-275 AGRIAKQQ
+275 GRIAKQQ

-293 SAVLTPDTEFGDM
+293 SAILTPDTEFGDM

-336 ETILDV
+336 DTILDV
-342 IRAKNATLA
+342 IRSKNASLA
-351 RDGQEGLKAVGLVSS
+351 HDGKEGLKAVGLVSS

-382 ETGLRV
+382 ETDLRV

-398 PDSLLRLMLKTGLRT
+398 PDSLLNLMLKTGLRT

-421 SERLRKAINKPI
+421 SERLRKSINKPI

-468 VEELIEM
+468 IEELIEM
-475 TRQLARLQRACG
+475 TRRLARLQQECG

-512 MASPREVKRKLN
+512 MASPKEVRRKLN
-524 HIKKSLRGTPGVDV
+524 RIQKALRGTAGVDV

-559 SEFLM
+559 SGFLM
-564 ETVRQDGDWK
+564 ETVRRDGDWK
-574 RAAAETETDISRYLG
+574 RAAAELGMDTSHYLG
-589 DMADMQSLPWD
+589 DMADVKSLPWD

-607 HHRLQWEYRKTHN
+607 NHRLQWEYRKSHR
-620 LPHRTRR
+620 LPYRKRQ
-627 PAARVSRT
+627 PAAHAAQPDPAHVS
-635 DAGHPA
+635 
-641 V
+641 

>member
-1 MIEQTKAQTLARERG
+1 MFGQSLVETLARERG
-16 TIYKKSDGKAVR
+16 TIYKNPGGKAVR

-44 GFQTIYRHLNERD
+44 GFQTIYRHLNERE

-69 SDLEVLSKSR
+69 SGLEALSRSR
-79 KPLVTLETG
+79 KPLVTLESG

-109 LIRILELARIPV
+109 LVRILELARVPV
-121 LSTNRTHYDPVVLIG
+121 LAENRTRFDPIVLIG

-146 LAEFADAMIIGD
+146 LADFADVMVIGD

-165 YIDRYIEDRGLDRER
+165 YIDRYLEDQGQDREQ
-180 HLAGTKEL
+180 HLARTMSL
-188 PGMYVPSLQ
+188 AGMYVPSLQ
-197 HAAPGDLEGPPA
+197 TASPGDREGM
-209 SGPAV
+209 
-214 DSGCEAEDARPVA
+214 EAGMAAGAEVRSDA
-227 DAGPAVDSGCEAE
+227 DAGCDAADTGSDAPAAEAE
-240 DARPAADAGPV
+240 SAS
-251 VESGCETAA
+251 VE
-260 FDAEP
+260 
-265 APASRIANAP
+265 
-275 AGRIAKQQ
+275 RIAKQQ

-336 ETILDV
+336 DTILDV
-342 IRAKNATLA
+342 IRLKNASLS
-351 RDGQEGLKAVGLVSS
+351 RDGREGLKAVGLVSS

-468 VEELIEM
+468 IEELIEM
-475 TRQLARLQRACG
+475 TRRLARLQRECG

-512 MASPREVKRKLN
+512 MASPKEVKRKLN
-524 HIKKSLRGTPGVDV
+524 RIQKALRGTAGVDV

-559 SEFLM
+559 SGFLM
-564 ETVRQDGDWK
+564 ETARRDGDWK
-574 RAAAETETDISRYLG
+574 RAAAELGMDTSRYLG
-589 DMADMQSLPWD
+589 DMADLQSLPWD

-607 HHRLQWEYRKTHN
+607 NHRLQWEYRKSHR
-620 LPHRTRR
+620 LPYRKRQPAPSAGR
-627 PAARVSRT
+627 P
-635 DAGHPA
+635 DAGQPA

>member
-1 MIEQTKAQTLARERG
+1 MFAQSMAQTLARERG
-16 TIYKKSDGKAVR
+16 TIYKKPGGKAVR

-69 SDLEVLSKSR
+69 ADLEDLAGSR
-79 KPLVTLETG
+79 KPLVTLESG
-88 LPLGSCDIVAFSVS
+88 LPLSSCDIVAFSIS

-109 LIRILELARIPV
+109 LIRILELARVPV
-121 LSTNRTHYDPVVLIG
+121 LAADRTPFDPIVLVG
-136 GAITYINPEP
+136 GAVTYINPEP
-146 LAEFADAMIIGD
+146 LADFADAMIIGD

-165 YIDRYIEDRGLDRER
+165 YIDRYITDQGLGREG
-180 HLAGTKEL
+180 HLARARTL
-188 PGMYVPSLQ
+188 DGMYVPSLQ
-197 HAAPGDLEGPPA
+197 SAAPGDPVGP
-209 SGPAV
+209 SV
-214 DSGCEAEDARPVA
+214 DSPVNEPAAEAETPAAVAGCA
-227 DAGPAVDSGCEAE
+227 DAVT
-240 DARPAADAGPV
+240 DADRV
-251 VESGCETAA
+251 S
-260 FDAEP
+260 
-265 APASRIANAP
+265 

-283 VRDFEDYPAH
+283 VRVFEDYPAH

-336 ETILDV
+336 ATILDV
-342 IRAKNATLA
+342 IRSKNASLA
-351 RDGQEGLKAVGLVSS
+351 REGREGLKAVGLVSS
-366 AMCDYPHLDE
+366 AMCDYPYLDE
-376 LCAGLE
+376 LCEGLE

-445 LEKGIKHLK
+445 LEKGIRHLK

-468 VEELIEM
+468 IEELIEM
-475 TRQLARLQRACG
+475 TRRLAGLQREHG

-512 MASPREVKRKLN
+512 MASPREVKGKLN
-524 HIKKSLRGTPGVDV
+524 RIRKALRGTPGVEV

-559 SEFLM
+559 STFLT

-574 RAAAETETDISRYLG
+574 RAAAELGMDTSRYLG
-589 DMADMQSLPWD
+589 DMADLQSLPWD

-607 HHRLQWEYRKTHN
+607 RHRLQWEYRKSHN
-620 LPHRTRR
+620 LPYRNRQQ
-627 PAARVSRT
+627 ASRASRA
-635 DAGHPA
+635 DAVRSA

>member
-1 MIEQTKAQTLARERG
+1 MFAQSMAQTLARERG
-16 TIYKKSDGKAVR
+16 TIYKKPGGKAVR

-69 SDLEVLSKSR
+69 ADLEDLAGSR
-79 KPLVTLETG
+79 KPLVTLESG
-88 LPLGSCDIVAFSVS
+88 LPLSSCDIVAFSIS

-109 LIRILELARIPV
+109 LIRILELARVPV
-121 LSTNRTHYDPVVLIG
+121 LAADRTSFDPIVLIG

-146 LAEFADAMIIGD
+146 LADFADAMIIGD

-165 YIDRYIEDRGLDRER
+165 YIDCYAADQDLGREG
-180 HLAGTKEL
+180 HLARARAL
-188 PGMYVPSLQ
+188 DGMYVPSLQ
-197 HAAPGDLEGPPA
+197 GAATDVRGRPPA
-209 SGPAV
+209 DELAARENLGDFPA
-214 DSGCEAEDARPVA
+214 DGSAAEAGCDAAEAGCDAA
-227 DAGPAVDSGCEAE
+227 EAGC
-240 DARPAADAGPV
+240 
-251 VESGCETAA
+251 
-260 FDAEP
+260 DAETVD
-265 APASRIANAP
+265 AASVP

-283 VRDFEDYPAH
+283 VAVFEDYPAH

-336 ETILDV
+336 ATILDV
-342 IRAKNATLA
+342 IRSKNASLA
-351 RDGQEGLKAVGLVSS
+351 REGSDGLKAVGLVSS
-366 AMCDYPHLDE
+366 AMCDYPYLDE
-376 LCAGLE
+376 LCEGLE

-433 SSEEILTGARRI
+433 SSEEILAGARRI
-445 LEKGIKHLK
+445 LEKGIRHLK

-468 VEELIEM
+468 IEELIEM
-475 TRQLARLQRACG
+475 TRQLAGLQREHGA
-487 EPGGRLRLSINPFVP
+487 PGGRLRLSINPFVP
-502 KALTPFQWSP
+502 KALTPYQWSP
-512 MASPREVKRKLN
+512 MASPRAVRRKLN
-524 HIKKSLRGTPGVDV
+524 RIRKALRGTPGVEV

-559 SEFLM
+559 SAFLM

-574 RAAAETETDISRYLG
+574 RAAAELGMDTSRYLG
-589 DMADMQSLPWD
+589 DMTDLKSLPWD

-607 HHRLQWEYRKTHN
+607 RHRLRWEYRKSHD
-620 LPHRTRR
+620 LPYRKRQ
-627 PAARVSRT
+627 PASRANRAGAAHSAT
-635 DAGHPA
+635 DIAHTA

>member
-1 MIEQTKAQTLARERG
+1 MFGQFLAETLARERG
-16 TIYKKSDGKAVR
+16 TIYKNPGGKAVR

-44 GFQTIYRHLNERD
+44 GFQTMYRHLNERD

-69 SDLEVLSKSR
+69 SGLEALSRSR
-79 KPLVTLETG
+79 KPLVTLESG

-109 LIRILELARIPV
+109 LVRILELARVPV
-121 LSTNRTHYDPVVLIG
+121 LAEDRTRFDPIVLIG

-146 LAEFADAMIIGD
+146 LADFADVMVIGD

-165 YIDRYIEDRGLDRER
+165 YTDRYLADQGLDREQ
-180 HLAGTKEL
+180 HLARTMSL
-188 PGMYVPSLQ
+188 AGMYVPSLQ
-197 HAAPGDLEGPPA
+197 TASPGEREGAPAIGAVTDAGMASNADFECDAPDTGSDAPDTGSDAPDTGCDASAA
-209 SGPAV
+209 
-214 DSGCEAEDARPVA
+214 EAESAPV
-227 DAGPAVDSGCEAE
+227 E
-240 DARPAADAGPV
+240 
-251 VESGCETAA
+251 
-260 FDAEP
+260 
-265 APASRIANAP
+265 
-275 AGRIAKQQ
+275 RIAKQQ

-336 ETILDV
+336 DTILEV
-342 IRAKNATLA
+342 IRSKNASLA
-351 RDGQEGLKAVGLVSS
+351 RDGKEGLKAVGLVSS

-468 VEELIEM
+468 IEELIEM
-475 TRQLARLQRACG
+475 TRRLARLQRECG

-512 MASPREVKRKLN
+512 MASPKEVKRKLN
-524 HIKKSLRGTPGVDV
+524 RIQKALRGTAGVDV

-559 SEFLM
+559 SGFLM
-564 ETVRQDGDWK
+564 ETARRDGDWK
-574 RAAAETETDISRYLG
+574 RAAAELGMDTSRYLG
-589 DMADMQSLPWD
+589 DMADLQSLPWD

-607 HHRLQWEYRKTHN
+607 NHRLQWEYRKSHR
-620 LPHRTRR
+620 LPYRKRQSAPSAGR
-627 PAARVSRT
+627 P
-635 DAGHPA
+635 DAGHTA

>member
-1 MIEQTKAQTLARERG
+1 MFGQSLAETLARERG
-16 TIYKKSDGKAVR
+16 TIYKNPGGKAVR

-44 GFQTIYRHLNERD
+44 GFQTMYRHLNERD

-69 SDLEVLSKSR
+69 SGLEALSRSR
-79 KPLVTLETG
+79 KPLVTLESG

-109 LIRILELARIPV
+109 LVRILELARVPV
-121 LSTNRTHYDPVVLIG
+121 LAENRTRFDPIVLIG

-146 LAEFADAMIIGD
+146 LADFADVMVIGD

-165 YIDRYIEDRGLDRER
+165 YIDRYLADQGLDREQ
-180 HLAGTKEL
+180 HLARTMSL
-188 PGMYVPSLQ
+188 AGMYVPSLQ
-197 HAAPGDLEGPPA
+197 TASPGEREGMDAVGAVTDAGMAKCRFQCDAPDTGCDAPDTGCDAPAA
-209 SGPAV
+209 
-214 DSGCEAEDARPVA
+214 EAESAPV
-227 DAGPAVDSGCEAE
+227 
-240 DARPAADAGPV
+240 
-251 VESGCETAA
+251 
-260 FDAEP
+260 
-265 APASRIANAP
+265 
-275 AGRIAKQQ
+275 GRIAKQQ

-336 ETILDV
+336 DTILEV
-342 IRAKNATLA
+342 IRSKNASLA
-351 RDGQEGLKAVGLVSS
+351 RDGKEGLKAVGLVSS

-468 VEELIEM
+468 IEELIEM
-475 TRQLARLQRACG
+475 TRRLARLQRECG

-512 MASPREVKRKLN
+512 MASPKEVKRKLN
-524 HIKKSLRGTPGVDV
+524 RIQKALRGTAGVDV

-559 SEFLM
+559 SGFLM
-564 ETVRQDGDWK
+564 ETARRDGDWK
-574 RAAAETETDISRYLG
+574 RAAAELGMDTSRYLG
-589 DMADMQSLPWD
+589 DMADLQSLPWD

-607 HHRLQWEYRKTHN
+607 NHRLQWEYRKSHR
-620 LPHRTRR
+620 LPYRKRQSAPSAGR
-627 PAARVSRT
+627 P
-635 DAGHPA
+635 DAGHTA

>member
-16 TIYKKSDGKAVR
+16 TIYKKPDGKAVR

-44 GFQTIYRHLNERD
+44 GFQTIYRHLNERV

-69 SDLEVLSKSR
+69 SDLEILSRSR

-121 LSTNRTHYDPVVLIG
+121 LSANRTHYDPVVLIG

-165 YIDRYIEDRGLDRER
+165 YIDRYIEDRGLGRER
-180 HLAGTKEL
+180 HLAGAMAL
-188 PGMYVPSLQ
+188 AGMYVPSLQ
-197 HAAPGDLEGPPA
+197 QTAPGDRERPPA
-209 SGPAV
+209 SGPAA
-214 DSGCEAEDARPVA
+214 DSGCEAEDARPTA
-227 DAGPAVDSGCEAE
+227 DAGPAADT
-240 DARPAADAGPV
+240 RPAADAGPAAD
-251 VESGCETAA
+251 SGCETAA
-260 FDAEP
+260 FDAEL
-265 APASRIANAP
+265 APAGRIANAP

-468 VEELIEM
+468 VEELIDM

-524 HIKKSLRGTPGVDV
+524 HIKKALRGTPGVDV

-559 SEFLM
+559 SGFLM
-564 ETVRQDGDWK
+564 ETVRRDGDWK

>member
-1 MIEQTKAQTLARERG
+1 MFAQSMAQTLARERG
-16 TIYKKSDGKAVR
+16 TIYKKPGGKAVR
-28 IALVY
+28 VALAY

-69 SDLEVLSKSR
+69 SDLEDLSRSCR
-79 KPLVTLETG
+79 PLATLESG

-121 LSTNRTHYDPVVLIG
+121 LAADRTPYDPIVLIG

-146 LAEFADAMIIGD
+146 LADFADAMIIGD

-165 YIDRYIEDRGLDRER
+165 YVDRYIADQGLDRSD
-180 HLAGTKEL
+180 HLVHAATL
-188 PGMYVPSLQ
+188 DGMYIPSLQ
-197 HAAPGDLEGPPA
+197 AATPH
-209 SGPAV
+209 
-214 DSGCEAEDARPVA
+214 DSGVPQGDGPSG
-227 DAGPAVDSGCEAE
+227 DAGC
-240 DARPAADAGPV
+240 DAPLDDG
-251 VESGCETAA
+251 ETGA
-260 FDAEP
+260 
-265 APASRIANAP
+265 

-283 VRDFEDYPAH
+283 VSAFEDYPAH

-316 RRCRFCAVSYVYPKF
+316 RRCRFCAVSYVYPRF
-331 RALKP
+331 RALEP
-336 ETILDV
+336 ATVLDV
-342 IRAKNATLA
+342 IRSKEAALA
-351 RDGQEGLKAVGLVSS
+351 REGREGLKAVGLVSS
-366 AMCDYPHLDE
+366 AMCDYPYLDE
-376 LCAGLE
+376 LCEGLE

-468 VEELIEM
+468 IEELIEM
-475 TRQLARLQRACG
+475 TRQLAGLQRECG

-524 HIKKSLRGTPGVDV
+524 RIRKALRGTPGVEV

-559 SEFLM
+559 SAFLT

-574 RAAAETETDISRYLG
+574 RAAAELGMDTSRYLG
-589 DMADMQSLPWD
+589 DMADLRSLPWD
-600 FISTEKE
+600 FISSEKE
-607 HHRLQWEYRKTHN
+607 RHRLQWEYRKSHN
-620 LPHRTRR
+620 LPYRKRR
-627 PAARVSRT
+627 QASRASRADVARS
-635 DAGHPA
+635 A

>member
-16 TIYKKSDGKAVR
+16 TIYKKPDGKAVR

-44 GFQTIYRHLNERD
+44 GFQTIYRHLNERV

-69 SDLEVLSKSR
+69 SDLEILSRSR

-121 LSTNRTHYDPVVLIG
+121 LSANRTHYDPVVLIG

-165 YIDRYIEDRGLDRER
+165 YIDRYIEDRGLGRER
-180 HLAGTKEL
+180 HLAGAMAL
-188 PGMYVPSLQ
+188 AGMYVPSLQ
-197 HAAPGDLEGPPA
+197 QTAPGDREGPPA
-209 SGPAV
+209 SGPAA
-214 DSGCEAEDARPVA
+214 DSGCEAEDARPTA
-227 DAGPAVDSGCEAE
+227 DAGPAADT
-240 DARPAADAGPV
+240 RPAADAGPAAD
-251 VESGCETAA
+251 SGCETAA
-260 FDAEP
+260 FDAEL
-265 APASRIANAP
+265 APAGRIANAP

-468 VEELIEM
+468 VEELIDM

-524 HIKKSLRGTPGVDV
+524 HIKKALRGTPGVDV

-559 SEFLM
+559 SGFLM
-564 ETVRQDGDWK
+564 ETVRRDGDWK